1 MFKDFSEIEPI
12 QKNSIVV
19 LAALFC
25 LSYLQLKIFDNRIE
39 TNEVF
44 PSIILSLALS
54 ICWIVINFVP
64 LYLFFEYL
72 SIGMNKSKTKY
83 EMTVFFF
90 GYISLLVIT
99 VIMYICYELEFDFK
113 KFIRISIGIYV
124 LITVVIYYIL
134 KNARKSQV

>member
-1 MFKDFSEIEPI
+1 MLKEFSEIEPI

-19 LAALFC
+19 LATLFC

-54 ICWIVINFVP
+54 IFWLIINSIPTF
-64 LYLFFEYL
+64 LFFEYL
-72 SIGMNKSKTKY
+72 TIGADKTKTKY

-90 GYISLLVIT
+90 GYISLLLIT

-113 KFIRISIGIYV
+113 NFIRISIGIYV
-124 LITVVIYYIL
+124 LLTVVAYYIL
-134 KNARKSQV
+134 KNAKKSQV